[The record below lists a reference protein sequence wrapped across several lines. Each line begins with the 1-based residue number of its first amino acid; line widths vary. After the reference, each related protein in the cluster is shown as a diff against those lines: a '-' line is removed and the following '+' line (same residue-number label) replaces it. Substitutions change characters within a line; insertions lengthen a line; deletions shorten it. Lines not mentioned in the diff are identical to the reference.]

1 MDGNPI
7 YSIIGI
13 DNWPRIIPESNF
25 IWINLYTISIWQY
38 ISITLFLFAILY
50 YLFSKCFQWAEGYIQ
65 GLQDALGLSKL
76 RQRNQFPAI
85 ILQDSTSNFS
95 GYKLR
100 RLIEESAFCSLIY
113 IRTGI
118 FDSAL
123 CVRIAGDIGM
133 SQHEA
138 RSFKQAVIHFQNCFC
153 LLMLIIILGKGLARN
168 RRHLLNA
175 KLLSLTIELTFKRNQ
190 NYFSLLYR
198 E

>member
-1 MDGNPI
+1 
-7 YSIIGI
+7 
-13 DNWPRIIPESNF
+13 
-25 IWINLYTISIWQY
+25 
-38 ISITLFLFAILY
+38 
-50 YLFSKCFQWAEGYIQ
+50 
-65 GLQDALGLSKL
+65 
-76 RQRNQFPAI
+76 
-85 ILQDSTSNFS
+85 
-95 GYKLR
+95 
-100 RLIEESAFCSLIY
+100 
-113 IRTGI
+113 
-118 FDSAL
+118 
-123 CVRIAGDIGM
+123 M

>member
-1 MDGNPI
+1 MRYCII
-7 YSIIGI
+7 YSQ
-13 DNWPRIIPESNF
+13 NAFSERR
-25 IWINLYTISIWQY
+25 
-38 ISITLFLFAILY
+38 AI
-50 YLFSKCFQWAEGYIQ
+50 FKAFKMRWACRNCGRE
-65 GLQDALGLSKL
+65 
-76 RQRNQFPAI
+76 NQFPAI

-168 RRHLLNA
+168 RRHLLLNA

-190 NYFSLLYR
+190 NYFSLLSR